1 MFDLETLE
9 LPKVL
14 KELSTYAASS
24 YTKEL
29 LLNLNVNDNLND
41 VENSLSETEEARLMQ
56 IKYGE
61 LPFGGLFDVR
71 SLINRLRLKSVLS
84 VNDFLDLENLLYCG
98 RSILSFYQTNFKNKE
113 VLNYLDGYLLAI
125 NPLKKVSERIT
136 AIINDAGEVV
146 DNASLELS
154 NIRKKIKAL
163 DGQVRAKMQELLQTK
178 AKMLNENLI
187 VIRNERMCLCVKSE
201 YKNVLKGIIHDESS
215 SGSTVYIEPYSALE
229 ISNRLVGLKEDE
241 KREIN
246 RILAELSA
254 FTWAYYEEIKVN
266 FENITHLDLLYAK
279 AKYAIKYNAFKPLVN
294 DRGLIDLK
302 LARHPLIDMD
312 KCVPINVKLGG
323 AYDAIIITGPNTG
336 GKTVALKTT
345 GLLTLMAQCGLLI
358 PANENSQIAV
368 FKQVL
373 ADIGDEQSIEQSLS
387 SFSAHMHKVI
397 KILTNLKNNALV
409 LFDELGSGTD
419 PKEGSNLA
427 IAITEYLL
435 KRNARIIVTTH
446 YADLKAF
453 AYHNDRVINA
463 SVEFDTVTLKPTYR
477 LMLGIPGS
485 SNALTIA
492 SRLGLCDE
500 IVQRASNLG
509 EADESNLAKMLRE
522 LDNENARLTSEI
534 KEYEA
539 KNLELTIIKERLMKK
554 EEEYDLKYQAFLK
567 KSQAE
572 ANKIL
577 EKAKQE
583 AFDLLEE
590 ISKLK
595 NRDIKEHEIADLKYL
610 ARNLSPAETPDET
623 LHEFKVGE
631 EVLIKS
637 FNQIGK
643 INRINKDNYEVQM
656 GQFSM
661 TFKKSELA
669 VFKGQTQKPKVIP
682 KKNTTGTI
690 PKKEGK
696 LECDLRGFRYE
707 EVKPELERFID
718 QAYLNGFSQIYIIH
732 GFGTGAVRKAVYEYL
747 KKCPYVKETRFGGEG
762 EGLNGVTVCYLK

>member
-113 VLNYLDGYLLAI
+113 VLNYLDGYFLAI

-463 SVEFDTVTLKPTYR
+463 SVEFDAVTLKPTYR

-522 LDNENARLTSEI
+522 LDDENARLSSEI

-610 ARNLSPAETPDET
+610 ARNLSPAEAPDET

>member
-113 VLNYLDGYLLAI
+113 VLNYLDGYFLAI

-163 DGQVRAKMQELLQTK
+163 DGQVRAKMLELLQTK

-266 FENITHLDLLYAK
+266 FENITY
-279 AKYAIKYNAFKPLVN
+279 
-294 DRGLIDLK
+294 
-302 LARHPLIDMD
+302 
-312 KCVPINVKLGG
+312 
-323 AYDAIIITGPNTG
+323 T
-336 GKTVALKTT
+336 
-345 GLLTLMAQCGLLI
+345 
-358 PANENSQIAV
+358 
-368 FKQVL
+368 
-373 ADIGDEQSIEQSLS
+373 
-387 SFSAHMHKVI
+387 
-397 KILTNLKNNALV
+397 
-409 LFDELGSGTD
+409 
-419 PKEGSNLA
+419 
-427 IAITEYLL
+427 
-435 KRNARIIVTTH
+435 
-446 YADLKAF
+446 
-453 AYHNDRVINA
+453 
-463 SVEFDTVTLKPTYR
+463 
-477 LMLGIPGS
+477 
-485 SNALTIA
+485 
-492 SRLGLCDE
+492 
-500 IVQRASNLG
+500 
-509 EADESNLAKMLRE
+509 
-522 LDNENARLTSEI
+522 
-534 KEYEA
+534 
-539 KNLELTIIKERLMKK
+539 
-554 EEEYDLKYQAFLK
+554 
-567 KSQAE
+567 
-572 ANKIL
+572 
-577 EKAKQE
+577 
-583 AFDLLEE
+583 
-590 ISKLK
+590 
-595 NRDIKEHEIADLKYL
+595 
-610 ARNLSPAETPDET
+610 
-623 LHEFKVGE
+623 
-631 EVLIKS
+631 
-637 FNQIGK
+637 
-643 INRINKDNYEVQM
+643 
-656 GQFSM
+656 
-661 TFKKSELA
+661 
-669 VFKGQTQKPKVIP
+669 
-682 KKNTTGTI
+682 
-690 PKKEGK
+690 
-696 LECDLRGFRYE
+696 
-707 EVKPELERFID
+707 
-718 QAYLNGFSQIYIIH
+718 
-732 GFGTGAVRKAVYEYL
+732 
-747 KKCPYVKETRFGGEG
+747 
-762 EGLNGVTVCYLK
+762 